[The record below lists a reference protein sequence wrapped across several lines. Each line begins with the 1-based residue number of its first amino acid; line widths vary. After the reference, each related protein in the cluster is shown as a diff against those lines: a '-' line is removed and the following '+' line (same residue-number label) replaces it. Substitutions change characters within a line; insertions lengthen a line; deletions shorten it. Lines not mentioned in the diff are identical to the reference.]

1 MRQFR
6 APSTQRP
13 GGRDSTVHRADGER
27 LGAASVKTHSC
38 SDWVLGAGHWALIV
52 VAILIATT
60 MAGCGFKLRGQAALP
75 FESIYIDTGG
85 FSLLGAELRRVIRT
99 GSKTRIAEQPDDAEV
114 ILRIV
119 GERQEKHVLSLS
131 TAGKVREFELRYRL
145 AYRLL
150 DRAANDIVP
159 PGEIELQRDMTF
171 DDTQVLAK
179 ESEEALLYE
188 DMKSDA
194 VQQML
199 RRLSVIKLPS

>member
-1 MRQFR
+1 MIGF
-6 APSTQRP
+6 
-13 GGRDSTVHRADGER
+13 DSA
-27 LGAASVKTHSC
+27 LGTRTSALVIAA
-38 SDWVLGAGHWALIV
+38 LV
-52 VAILIATT
+52 VAMTLC
-60 MAGCGFKLRGQAALP
+60 GCGFKLRGQAALP

-99 GSKTRIAEQPDDAEV
+99 GSKTRIADQPDDAEV
-114 ILRIV
+114 TLRIV

-131 TAGKVREFELRYRL
+131 LAGKVREFELRYRL

-159 PGEIELQRDMTF
+159 PGEIELKRDLTY

-188 DMKSDA
+188 DMKADA

-199 RRLSVIKLPS
+199 RRLAVIKLPS

>member
-1 MRQFR
+1 VKSIESRNLQPAQIKAGDGHR
-6 APSTQRP
+6 TRRRR
-13 GGRDSTVHRADGER
+13 GGPVFGFDSTI
-27 LGAASVKTHSC
+27 GARTSTLVIA
-38 SDWVLGAGHWALIV
+38 ALV
-52 VAILIATT
+52 VAMTLC
-60 MAGCGFKLRGQAALP
+60 GCGFKLRGQAALP

-99 GSKTRIAEQPDDAEV
+99 GSKTRIAEQPEDAEV
-114 ILRIV
+114 TLRIV

-131 TAGKVREFELRYRL
+131 LAGKVREFELRYRL

-159 PGEIELQRDMTF
+159 PGEIELKRDLTY

-188 DMKSDA
+188 DMKADA

-199 RRLSVIKLPS
+199 RRLAVIKLPS

>member
-1 MRQFR
+1 MR
-6 APSTQRP
+6 
-13 GGRDSTVHRADGER
+13 
-27 LGAASVKTHSC
+27 AASGIGRLAPVIAMLVIAM
-38 SDWVLGAGHWALIV
+38 VLS
-52 VAILIATT
+52 
-60 MAGCGFKLRGQAALP
+60 GCGFKLRGQAALP

-99 GSKTRIAEQPDDAEV
+99 GSKTRIAEQPEDAEV
-114 ILRIV
+114 VLRIV
-119 GERQEKHVLSLS
+119 GEREEKHVLSLS

-150 DRAANDIVP
+150 DRTANDIVP
-159 PGEIELQRDMTF
+159 PGEIELRRDMTF

-188 DMKSDA
+188 DMKADA

-199 RRLSVIKLPS
+199 RRLSVVRISS

>member
-1 MRQFR
+1 MKANQSHRVQPRRINPRSGFGCTR
-6 APSTQRP
+6 VWR
-13 GGRDSTVHRADGER
+13 TVRTEDRFTSARGPR
-27 LGAASVKTHSC
+27 YWT
-38 SDWVLGAGHWALIV
+38 LIV
-52 VAILIATT
+52 VAILIAAT
-60 MAGCGFKLRGQAALP
+60 MSGCGFKLRGQAALP
-75 FESIYIDTGG
+75 FESIYIETGG
-85 FSLLGAELRRVIRT
+85 FSLLAAELRRVIRT
-99 GSKTRIAEQPDDAEV
+99 GSKTRIAEKPEDAEV

-119 GERQEKHVLSLS
+119 AERQEKHVLSLS

-159 PGEIELQRDMTF
+159 PGEIELRRDMTF

-199 RRLSVIKLPS
+199 RRLSVIRLPS

>member
-1 MRQFR
+1 ML
-6 APSTQRP
+6 
-13 GGRDSTVHRADGER
+13 V
-27 LGAASVKTHSC
+27 
-38 SDWVLGAGHWALIV
+38 
-52 VAILIATT
+52 IAMTLS
-60 MAGCGFKLRGQAALP
+60 GCGFKLRGQAALP
-75 FESIYIDTGG
+75 FESIYIETGG

-99 GSKTRIAEQPDDAEV
+99 GSKTRIAERADDAEV

-119 GERQEKHVLSLS
+119 AERQEKHVLSLS

-159 PGEIELQRDMTF
+159 PGEIELRRDLTY

>member
-1 MRQFR
+1 MLRTDSNSGKAFPLREHDRPAVNRQSQEAAR
-6 APSTQRP
+6 SRVGLHSVLSPRPS
-13 GGRDSTVHRADGER
+13 V
-27 LGAASVKTHSC
+27 LVIAA
-38 SDWVLGAGHWALIV
+38 LV
-52 VAILIATT
+52 VAMTLS
-60 MAGCGFKLRGQAALP
+60 GCGFKLRGQAALP
-75 FESIYIDTGG
+75 FESIYIETGG

-99 GSKTRIAEQPDDAEV
+99 GSKTRIAERPEDAQV

-131 TAGKVREFELRYRL
+131 LAGKVREFELRYQL
-145 AYRLL
+145 AYRVL

-159 PGEIELQRDMTF
+159 PGAIELKRDLTY

-188 DMKSDA
+188 DMKADA

-199 RRLSVIKLPS
+199 RRLAVIKLPS

>member
-1 MRQFR
+1 VKNIESRNPHAQGVRTRLAGEWPCAWRGVRSLLSF
-6 APSTQRP
+6 
-13 GGRDSTVHRADGER
+13 DSAF
-27 LGAASVKTHSC
+27 
-38 SDWVLGAGHWALIV
+38 GAGPSALV
-52 VAILIATT
+52 VAMLVIAVTLS
-60 MAGCGFKLRGQAALP
+60 GCGFKLRGQATLP
-75 FESIYIDTGG
+75 FESIYIETGG
-85 FSLLGAELRRVIRT
+85 FSLLAAELRRVIRT

-159 PGEIELQRDMTF
+159 PGEIELRRDMTF

-199 RRLSVIKLPS
+199 RRLSVIRLPS

>member
-1 MRQFR
+1 MTG
-6 APSTQRP
+6 APGS
-13 GGRDSTVHRADGER
+13 GR
-27 LGAASVKTHSC
+27 
-38 SDWVLGAGHWALIV
+38 WALVIALV
-52 VAILIATT
+52 VAMTLS
-60 MAGCGFKLRGQAALP
+60 GCGFKLRGQAALP

-99 GSKTRIAEQPDDAEV
+99 GSKTRITEQPEDAEV
-114 ILRIV
+114 VLRIV

-159 PGEIELQRDMTF
+159 PGEIELRRDMTF

-199 RRLSVIKLPS
+199 RRLSVVRTSSS